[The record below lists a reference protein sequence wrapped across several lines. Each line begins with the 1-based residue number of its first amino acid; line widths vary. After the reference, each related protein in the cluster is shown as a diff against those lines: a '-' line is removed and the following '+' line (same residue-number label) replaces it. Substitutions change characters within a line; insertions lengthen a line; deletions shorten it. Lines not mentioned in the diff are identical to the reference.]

1 MEITKIKNLFQT
13 LEKKKDKHPLSA
25 WIEQLQF
32 VKDEVVMDYLKNNTI
47 EDLDDLY
54 WGIYQ
59 NCDFETK
66 GNLQGYSD
74 VNEFEKDLN
83 DLRARIKEKIDRMK
97 VEDNLA
103 KEEMMAKRRTNE

>member
-13 LEKKKDKHPLSA
+13 LEKKKDKHPLSV

-32 VKDEVVMDYLKNNTI
+32 VKDEVVMEYLKNNTI

-59 NCDFETK
+59 NCDFETR

-74 VNEFEKDLN
+74 VNKFEKDLN
-83 DLRARIKEKIDRMK
+83 ELKEIIQVKIDRMK
-97 VEDNLA
+97 EEDNLA
-103 KEEMMAKRRTNE
+103 KEEMMAKGRTNE

>member
-1 MEITKIKNLFQT
+1 MEITKIKNLYAT
-13 LEKKKDKHPLSA
+13 LEKKKDKFPLSA

-32 VKDEVVMDYLKNNTI
+32 VKDEIVMDYLKNNTI

-59 NCDFETK
+59 NCDFETR

-83 DLRARIKEKIDRMK
+83 ELRAIVKEKIDK
-97 VEDNLA
+97 T
-103 KEEMMAKRRTNE
+103 K